1 MLAKITGFISFF
13 LLIIDGLTA
22 QPQPIEIGANTLHKI
37 GEQVE
42 VFSTS
47 EDFSINQVMQQGYF
61 QPVDTKVPNLGISNQ
76 THWIRFSVKNPD
88 SFKKILLDINNP
100 ILDIVNLYKKLDNG
114 YEVVLSGE
122 VVPINKRYLNHQ
134 DFIFPLDFKG
144 YQQERVFILEVKSGE
159 QVILPLVLGESEVV
173 EENLLLR
180 NLIMGLYFGLIL
192 VMFFYNIFIYFTTRD
207 SSYLIYVLYILSVG
221 LVQAN
226 LQGFT
231 YKFLWPFSPW
241 MATHSIYILNTTT
254 AFLAVAFMRSF
265 VHIKEL
271 LPKLNRWFN
280 LFLLLYVVGLV
291 IAFIGEYNTAYSI
304 MNIAALLLSFYMLVV
319 LALAVRRGSR
329 PAKFF
334 LIAWSVFLMGIIVFV
349 LKDAS
354 VIPYNNFTAF
364 ILHIGSGLE
373 VVLLSFGLADKI
385 NLLKKE
391 KEESQKLALEASK
404 ENERIVKEQ
413 NIMLEAKVEIRTK
426 ELRSTNNDLEKTLSD
441 LKSAQTQLVDQEKM
455 ASLGQLTAGIA
466 HEINNPINFVTS
478 NVSPLK
484 RDVEDVFEVLD
495 KYSVIEDGNQFDS
508 EKENIEALKDEI
520 EIDFVRSEIQS
531 LLKGIE
537 EGAQRTAEI
546 VRGLKVFSR
555 MDEQD
560 LKRVDL
566 REGIESTLTLLRSS
580 MQNKIDV
587 IRDYEVVGN
596 VECFSGKLNQVFM
609 NILSNCIHAILA
621 SGKETGE
628 LRISLKN
635 KDEDNVTIVFAD
647 NGIGMPEDVKQRIF
661 EPFFTTKKV
670 GEGTGLGMSISYSI
684 IEKHHG
690 EIQVK
695 SEHGEGT
702 TFYITL
708 PKMQSAQDEEELVQ

>member
-1 MLAKITGFISFF
+1 MLARIIGFISFF
-13 LLIIDGLTA
+13 LLIIFGANA
-22 QPQPIEIGANTLHKI
+22 QPGPIVVEANTLHKI
-37 GEQVE
+37 GQQAE

-47 EDFSINQVMQQGYF
+47 EELSIKQVMEQGNF
-61 QPVDTKVPNLGISNQ
+61 QPIDTKVPNLGVSNQ
-76 THWIRFSVKNPD
+76 THWIRFTVKSQD
-88 SFKKILLDINNP
+88 SFEKILLDINNP
-100 ILDIVNLYKKLDNG
+100 ILDIVNLYKKLENG

-122 VVPINKRYLNHQ
+122 KVPIHKRYLNHQ
-134 DFIFPLDFKG
+134 DFIFPLDFKD
-144 YQQERVFILEVKSGE
+144 YQQERDFILEVKSGE
-159 QVILPLVLGESEVV
+159 QVILPLVLGESEAV

-180 NLIMGLYFGLIL
+180 DLIMGLYFGLIL

-207 SSYLIYVLYILSVG
+207 SSYLIYVFYILSVG

-231 YKFLWPFSPW
+231 YKFLWPSSPW

-265 VHIKEL
+265 VHIKQL
-271 LPKLNRWFN
+271 LPKLNRWLN
-280 LFLLLYVVGLV
+280 LFLLLYIVGLV
-291 IAFIGEYNTAYSI
+291 IAIMGEYNTAYSF
-304 MNIAALLLSFYMLVV
+304 MNVAALLLSFYMLVV

-334 LIAWSVFLMGIIVFV
+334 LIAWSVFLVGIIIFV

-354 VIPYNNFTAF
+354 VIPYNTFTAF
-364 ILHIGSGLE
+364 ILQIGSGLE

-391 KEESQKLALEASK
+391 KEESQKQALEASK
-404 ENERIVKEQ
+404 ENERIVKQQ
-413 NIMLEAKVEIRTK
+413 NIMLEAQVDVRTK
-426 ELRSTNNDLEKTLSD
+426 ELRSTNHDLEKTLSD

-484 RDVEDVFEVLD
+484 RDVDDIFEVLD
-495 KYSVIEDGNQFDS
+495 KYDVIKDGSQFDA
-508 EKENIEALKDEI
+508 EKESIEALKEEI
-520 EIDFVRSEIQS
+520 EIEFVRSEIQS

-546 VRGLKVFSR
+546 VRGLKLFSR

-580 MQNKIDV
+580 MQNKIEV

-596 VECFSGKLNQVFM
+596 IECFSGKLNQVFM

-621 SGKETGE
+621 SGKESGE

-635 KDEDNVTIVFAD
+635 KDADNVVIVFAD
-647 NGIGMPEDVKQRIF
+647 NGIGMPEEVKQRIF

-690 EIQVK
+690 EIEVK
-695 SEHGEGT
+695 SEHGNGT
-702 TFYITL
+702 VFYITL
-708 PKMQSAQDEEELVQ
+708 PKMQSTQDEEELVQ